1 MKAKKKY
8 CLNIASYKYK
18 SGYKHL
24 LPPIII
30 KESSNLNIN
39 ILNLVPSQNKCPC
52 GKNCPNYK
60 IIFELKQ
67 EIIKLIDKISQLKKI
82 TDLSIPKINSEKSNN
97 LNSNSNTN
105 TNSDSNFTP
114 EKDKHNNISNQL
126 INSFRNSSKSKF
138 LKIKN
143 SNNNFFRYNLIGSD
157 KIKLRP
163 NSAKNSQFKEA
174 LDKVFNK
181 EKEKNNSNE
190 KKEDENIR
198 FKNINNNINNINKKI
213 NMNFFSSS
221 SHKRNENP
229 LRNNKINNNHRYETE
244 VGENNSYSRN
254 MQFFAHE
261 SFSSLKKEKI
271 NELSSLNLHLSN
283 SIISP
288 AIKIT
293 PKNLFESIKTVGD
306 NKENKILN
314 DNKNNNQSTC

>member
-52 GKNCPNYK
+52 GKSCPNYK

-82 TDLSIPKINSEKSNN
+82 TDLSTPKMKEENSKN
-97 LNSNSNTN
+97 LNSNANN
-105 TNSDSNFTP
+105 ESNFTP
-114 EKDKHNNISNQL
+114 EKDKHDNISNQL
-126 INSFRNSSKSKF
+126 INSFRNSSKNKLLKLNNSPYSK
-138 LKIKN
+138 
-143 SNNNFFRYNLIGSD
+143 NNLFRYNLIGTD

-163 NSAKNSQFKEA
+163 NSAKNSQLKES
-174 LDKVFNK
+174 LDKAFNK
-181 EKEKNNSNE
+181 GKESNNTNE
-190 KKEDENIR
+190 KKEGEIR
-198 FKNINNNINNINKKI
+198 FKNISNSINKKI

-221 SHKRNENP
+221 SQKRNENP
-229 LRNNKINNNHRYETE
+229 LKNKKINNNHRYETE
-244 VGENNSYSRN
+244 IGENNSNSRN
-254 MQFFAHE
+254 IQFFTHE

-293 PKNLFESIKTVGD
+293 PKNLFESIIAACD
-306 NKENKILN
+306 NKENKIFN
-314 DNKNNNQSTC
+314 ENKNNDQ

>member
-1 MKAKKKY
+1 MKTKKKY

-30 KESSNLNIN
+30 KESNNLNIN
-39 ILNLVPSQNKCPC
+39 LLNLIPSQNKCPC

-82 TDLSIPKINSEKSNN
+82 TDLSISKIKEENPKNINSNPNN
-97 LNSNSNTN
+97 E
-105 TNSDSNFTP
+105 SNFTP
-114 EKDKHNNISNQL
+114 EKDKHENISNQL
-126 INSFRNSSKSKF
+126 INSFRNSSKNKL
-138 LKIKN
+138 LKLKKSPF
-143 SNNNFFRYNLIGSD
+143 SNNNLFRYNLIGTD

-163 NSAKNSQFKEA
+163 NSAKNSQLKES

-181 EKEKNNSNE
+181 GKESDNTNE
-190 KKEDENIR
+190 KKEGESRYINLSNI
-198 FKNINNNINNINKKI
+198 INKKI

-229 LRNNKINNNHRYETE
+229 LRNKNINNNHRYETE
-244 VGENNSYSRN
+244 IGDNNSYSRN
-254 MQFFAHE
+254 MQFFTHE
-261 SFSSLKKEKI
+261 SLSSLKKEKI

-293 PKNLFESIKTVGD
+293 PKNLFESNRAVGD

-314 DNKNNNQSTC
+314 VNKNSNL

>member
-52 GKNCPNYK
+52 GKSCPNYK

-82 TDLSIPKINSEKSNN
+82 TDLSTPKMKEENSKN
-97 LNSNSNTN
+97 LNSNANN
-105 TNSDSNFTP
+105 ESNFTP
-114 EKDKHNNISNQL
+114 EKDKHDNISNQL
-126 INSFRNSSKSKF
+126 INSFRNSSKNKL
-138 LKIKN
+138 LKLNNSPYNKN
-143 SNNNFFRYNLIGSD
+143 NLFRYNLIGTD

-163 NSAKNSQFKEA
+163 NSAKNSQLKES

-181 EKEKNNSNE
+181 GKESNNTNE
-190 KKEDENIR
+190 KKEGEIR
-198 FKNINNNINNINKKI
+198 FKNISNSINKKI

-221 SHKRNENP
+221 SQKRNENP
-229 LRNNKINNNHRYETE
+229 LKNKKINNNHRYETE
-244 VGENNSYSRN
+244 IGENNSNSRN
-254 MQFFAHE
+254 IQFFTHE

-293 PKNLFESIKTVGD
+293 PKNLFESIIAACD
-306 NKENKILN
+306 NKENKIFN
-314 DNKNNNQSTC
+314 ENKNND

>member
-1 MKAKKKY
+1 MKSKKKY
-8 CLNIASYKYK
+8 CLNMASYKYK

-52 GKNCPNYK
+52 GKSCPNYK

-82 TDLSIPKINSEKSNN
+82 TDLSIPKMKEENSKN
-97 LNSNSNTN
+97 LNLNINNESNC
-105 TNSDSNFTP
+105 TP
-114 EKDKHNNISNQL
+114 EKDKHDNISNQL
-126 INSFRNSSKSKF
+126 INSFRNSSKNKL
-138 LKIKN
+138 LKLKNSPYN
-143 SNNNFFRYNLIGSD
+143 SNNLFRYNLLGAD

-163 NSAKNSQFKEA
+163 NSAKNSQLKEA

-181 EKEKNNSNE
+181 GKEDNNTNE
-190 KKEDENIR
+190 KKEGTNIR
-198 FKNINNNINNINKKI
+198 FKNLSNTINKKI

-221 SHKRNENP
+221 CHKRDENP
-229 LRNNKINNNHRYETE
+229 LRNKKINNNHRYETE
-244 VGENNSYSRN
+244 IRENNSFSRN
-254 MQFFAHE
+254 MQFFTHE
-261 SFSSLKKEKI
+261 SFSSLKKEKN

-293 PKNLFESIKTVGD
+293 PKNLFESIRCVCD
-306 NKENKILN
+306 NKENKIFN
-314 DNKNNNQSTC
+314 EKKSNNQ

>member
-52 GKNCPNYK
+52 GKSCPNYK

-82 TDLSIPKINSEKSNN
+82 TDLSTPKMKEENSKN
-97 LNSNSNTN
+97 LNSNANN
-105 TNSDSNFTP
+105 ESNFTP
-114 EKDKHNNISNQL
+114 EKDKHENISNQL
-126 INSFRNSSKSKF
+126 INSFRNSSKNKL
-138 LKIKN
+138 LKLKN
-143 SNNNFFRYNLIGSD
+143 SPFSNNNLFRYNLIGTD

-163 NSAKNSQFKEA
+163 NSAKNSQLKES

-181 EKEKNNSNE
+181 GKESNNTNE
-190 KKEDENIR
+190 KKEGEIR
-198 FKNINNNINNINKKI
+198 FKNISNSINKKI

-221 SHKRNENP
+221 SQKRNENP
-229 LRNNKINNNHRYETE
+229 LKNKKINNNHRYETE
-244 VGENNSYSRN
+244 IGENNSNSRN
-254 MQFFAHE
+254 IQFFTHE

-293 PKNLFESIKTVGD
+293 PKNLFESIIAACD
-306 NKENKILN
+306 NKENKIFN
-314 DNKNNNQSTC
+314 ENKNNDQ

>member
-52 GKNCPNYK
+52 GKSCPNYK

-82 TDLSIPKINSEKSNN
+82 TDLSTPKMKEENSKN
-97 LNSNSNTN
+97 LNSNANN
-105 TNSDSNFTP
+105 ESNFTP
-114 EKDKHNNISNQL
+114 EKDKHDNISNQL
-126 INSFRNSSKSKF
+126 INSFRNSSKNKLLKLNNSPYSK
-138 LKIKN
+138 
-143 SNNNFFRYNLIGSD
+143 NNLFRYNLIGTD

-163 NSAKNSQFKEA
+163 NSAKNSQLKES

-181 EKEKNNSNE
+181 GKESDNTNE
-190 KKEDENIR
+190 KKEGEIR
-198 FKNINNNINNINKKI
+198 FKNINNSINKKI

-221 SHKRNENP
+221 SQKRNENP
-229 LRNNKINNNHRYETE
+229 LKNKKINNNHRYETE
-244 VGENNSYSRN
+244 IGENNSNSRN
-254 MQFFAHE
+254 IQFFTHE

-293 PKNLFESIKTVGD
+293 PKNLFESIIAACD
-306 NKENKILN
+306 NKENKIFN
-314 DNKNNNQSTC
+314 ENKNNDQ

>member
-1 MKAKKKY
+1 MKTKKKY

-30 KESSNLNIN
+30 KESNNLNIN
-39 ILNLVPSQNKCPC
+39 LLNLIPSNNKCPC
-52 GKNCPNYK
+52 GKSCPNYK

-82 TDLSIPKINSEKSNN
+82 TDLSTPKMKEENSKN
-97 LNSNSNTN
+97 LNSNANNESNC
-105 TNSDSNFTP
+105 TP
-114 EKDKHNNISNQL
+114 EKDKHDNISNQL
-126 INSFRNSSKSKF
+126 INSFRNSSKNKL
-138 LKIKN
+138 LKLKN
-143 SNNNFFRYNLIGSD
+143 SPFSNNNLFRYNLIGTD

-163 NSAKNSQFKEA
+163 NSAKNSQLKES

-181 EKEKNNSNE
+181 DKESDNTNE
-190 KKEDENIR
+190 KKEGEIR
-198 FKNINNNINNINKKI
+198 FKNISNSINKKI

-221 SHKRNENP
+221 SQKRNENP
-229 LRNNKINNNHRYETE
+229 LKNKKINNNHRYETE
-244 VGENNSYSRN
+244 IGENKSNSRN
-254 MQFFAHE
+254 IQFFSHE

-293 PKNLFESIKTVGD
+293 PKNLFESIIAACD
-306 NKENKILN
+306 NKENKIFN
-314 DNKNNNQSTC
+314 ENKNNDQ

>member
-18 SGYKHL
+18 SGYKQL

-39 ILNLVPSQNKCPC
+39 ILNLIPAQNRCPC
-52 GKNCPNYK
+52 GKSCPNYK

-82 TDLSIPKINSEKSNN
+82 TDLSIPHMKTENSKNSSSNINNE
-97 LNSNSNTN
+97 
-105 TNSDSNFTP
+105 SNFTP
-114 EKDKHNNISNQL
+114 EKDIEKKHDNICNQL
-126 INSFRNSSKSKF
+126 INSFRNSSKNKL
-138 LKIKN
+138 LKLKN
-143 SNNNFFRYNLIGSD
+143 SPYSNNNIFRYNLIGCD
-157 KIKLRP
+157 KIKIRP
-163 NSAKNSQFKEA
+163 NSAKNSQLKEA
-174 LDKVFNK
+174 LEKVFNK
-181 EKEKNNSNE
+181 EKESNNTNV
-190 KKEDENIR
+190 KKEGECR
-198 FKNINNNINNINKKI
+198 FKNLSKHINRQI

-244 VGENNSYSRN
+244 IAENNSYSRN
-254 MQFFAHE
+254 MQFFPHD

-293 PKNLFESIKTVGD
+293 PKNLFESIPAVGD

-314 DNKNNNQSTC
+314 KNKNSP

>member
-52 GKNCPNYK
+52 GKSCPNYK

-82 TDLSIPKINSEKSNN
+82 TDLSTPKMKEENSKN
-97 LNSNSNTN
+97 LNSNANN
-105 TNSDSNFTP
+105 ESNFTP
-114 EKDKHNNISNQL
+114 EKDKHDNISNQL
-126 INSFRNSSKSKF
+126 INSFRNSSKNKL
-138 LKIKN
+138 LKLNNSPYNKN
-143 SNNNFFRYNLIGSD
+143 NLFRYNLIGTD

-163 NSAKNSQFKEA
+163 NSAKNSQLKES

-181 EKEKNNSNE
+181 GKESNNTNE
-190 KKEDENIR
+190 KKEGEIR
-198 FKNINNNINNINKKI
+198 FKNISNSINKKI

-221 SHKRNENP
+221 SQKRNENP
-229 LRNNKINNNHRYETE
+229 LKNKKINNNHRYETE
-244 VGENNSYSRN
+244 IGENNSNSRN
-254 MQFFAHE
+254 IQFFTHE

-293 PKNLFESIKTVGD
+293 PKNLFESIIAACD
-306 NKENKILN
+306 NKENKIFN
-314 DNKNNNQSTC
+314 ENKNNDQ